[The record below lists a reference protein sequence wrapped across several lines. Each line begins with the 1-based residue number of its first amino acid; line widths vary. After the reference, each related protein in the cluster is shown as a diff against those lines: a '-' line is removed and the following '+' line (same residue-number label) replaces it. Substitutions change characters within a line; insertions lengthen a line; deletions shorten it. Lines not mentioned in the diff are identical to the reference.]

1 MDVDSEDRS
10 DDRWLVI
17 DGRRWRRK
25 DPNLAEE
32 TRSQLVDELMTA
44 RRQIRSAGNEAELEN
59 LRLRVAD
66 AKVALGER
74 GPRWWD
80 APTVDDVRVRA
91 AAIVR
96 ALTRANGAPPTA
108 EVIAAASRAERIDL
122 GACVVADA
130 LRDERAPA
138 DVMRST
144 CDPTSHQRERTSGGE
159 EDGVTRTSSDT
170 RGAGS

>member
-1 MDVDSEDRS
+1 MSTSVCPSEFGGAPTT
-10 DDRWLVI
+10 RWTSTAKTDPTT
-17 DGRRWRRK
+17 DGSSSTAAGGVERI
-25 DPNLAEE
+25 PNLAEE

-108 EVIAAASRAERIDL
+108 EVIAAASRGERIDL
-122 GACVVADA
+122 GGAV
-130 LRDERAPA
+130 
-138 DVMRST
+138 
-144 CDPTSHQRERTSGGE
+144 
-159 EDGVTRTSSDT
+159 
-170 RGAGS
+170 RGC